1 MLKQNRKL
9 LSITVVLAIVIAVT
23 LFILVLRLIYI
34 SNTKFVGDQVELF
47 IDKNDTIDSVALKL
61 EPYLKSVE
69 RFRRLASIK
78 KYDSNI
84 KSGRYLLDN
93 RMGNNAII
101 NSIRQHNQPIE
112 VVFNNAERLENL
124 AGILSRQLLIDSL
137 ELFDHMVNLDVIED
151 YGFNIDNALSM
162 YIPNTYQLYWDSTP
176 EMVVKRMY
184 HEYQNFWTNERIEK
198 ANHMGLTAEDVMTLA
213 SIVHK
218 ESYKDDEKPKI
229 AGVYLERLDR
239 NMLLQ
244 SDPTVIYSKKK
255 KVKDFD
261 IVIKRVLYKD
271 LEIDSPY
278 NTYRYKGLP
287 PGPIIT
293 PSLSSIRAVL
303 NPQKEG
309 YLFFVADVD
318 NPGYHLF
325 ARTLRQHNRNK
336 IKYVNWLNGNK
347 IYR

>member
-1 MLKQNRKL
+1 MLKRNRKL
-9 LSITVVLAIVIAVT
+9 LSIVMVPVIVAAII
-23 LFILVLRLIYI
+23 ILMEVLRLVYL
-34 SNTKFVGDQVELF
+34 SNTKFVDDQVELF
-47 IDKNDTIDSVALKL
+47 VDKDDTIDSVALKL
-61 EPYLKSVE
+61 EPYLKSVK
-69 RFRRLASIK
+69 RFKRLASIK
-78 KYDSNI
+78 EYDSNI
-84 KSGRYLLDN
+84 KSGRYLLN
-93 RMGNNAII
+93 KRMGNNSII
-101 NSIRQHNQPIE
+101 NNIRQYNKPIE
-112 VVFNNAERLENL
+112 IVFNNAERIENL

-137 ELFDHMVNLDVIED
+137 DLLKYMTNLNVINE

-162 YIPNTYQLYWDSTP
+162 YIPNTYQMYWDSTP
-176 EMVVKRMY
+176 EILVNRMY
-184 HEYQNFWTNERIEK
+184 REYQNFWTNERLEK
-198 ANHMGLTAEDVMTLA
+198 ANTMGLTAEDVMILA

-255 KVKDFD
+255 DAKDFD
-261 IVIKRVLYKD
+261 MVIKRVLYKD
-271 LEIDSPY
+271 LEIDSRY
-278 NTYRYKGLP
+278 NTYRYRGLP
-287 PGPIIT
+287 PGPITT
-293 PSLSSIRAVL
+293 PSLSSIKAVL

-309 YLFFVADVD
+309 HLFFVADPD

-336 IKYVNWLNGNK
+336 AKYVNWLNRNR

>member
-9 LSITVVLAIVIAVT
+9 LSITVVLAIVIAIT
-23 LFILVLRLIYI
+23 LFILALRLIYF

-84 KSGRYLLDN
+84 KSGRYLIDD
-93 RMGNNAII
+93 RMGNNLII
-101 NSIRQHNQPIE
+101 NNLRQYNQPIE

-137 ELFDHMVNLDVIED
+137 ELFDHMVNPDVIED

-184 HEYQNFWTNERIEK
+184 REYQNFWTDERLEK
-198 ANHMGLTAEDVMTLA
+198 AKTIGLTTDKVMILA
-213 SIVHK
+213 SIVQK

-229 AGVYLERLDR
+229 AGVYLERLNR

-244 SDPTVIYSKKK
+244 SDPTVVYSKKK
-255 KVKDFD
+255 VTNDFD
-261 IVIKRVLYKD
+261 LVIKRVLYKD

-287 PGPIIT
+287 PGPITT

-303 NPQKEG
+303 NPKKEG
-309 YLFFVADVD
+309 HLFFVADVD
-318 NPGYHLF
+318 RPGYHLF
-325 ARTLRQHNRNK
+325 SRTLREHNRNK
-336 IKYVNWLNGNK
+336 LGYVNWLNRNK